1 MATIVLDYDN
11 NNIQVQRVLKKIIS
25 LGFFKER
32 YIKLKRKSVP
42 IRKDTAFSYTVIEQ
56 MLAKDW
62 LSKEEEEAWKDL

>member
-11 NNIQVQRVLKKIIS
+11 NNIKVQRVLKRIIS

-62 LSKEEEEAWKDL
+62 LNKEEEEAWKDL